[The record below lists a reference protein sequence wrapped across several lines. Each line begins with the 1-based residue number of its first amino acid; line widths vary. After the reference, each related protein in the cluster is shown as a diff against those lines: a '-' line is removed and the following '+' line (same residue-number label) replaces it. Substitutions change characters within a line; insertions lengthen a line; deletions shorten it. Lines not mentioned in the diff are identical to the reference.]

1 MAPADPVSVLQ
12 QKKSAAESI
21 NFLVKPEEKRKYD
34 ALFDQLQPV
43 EEKLAG
49 DKVWLTLIFCQ
60 LPCVFLRG
68 RHDVMSTCVENILDV
83 GDKFLITRET
93 FLSKDLII

>member
-49 DKVWLTLIFCQ
+49 DKVC
-60 LPCVFLRG
+60 
-68 RHDVMSTCVENILDV
+68 
-83 GDKFLITRET
+83 
-93 FLSKDLII
+93 FLSV